1 MSVKKHSSGLWTV
14 QQSNGLVMFKS
25 LSRKTCAEWLRR
37 YNGEDDEQY

>member
-25 LSRKTCAEWLRR
+25 LSRRNCLDWLKM
-37 YNGEDDEQY
+37 YKGEEEEIY